1 MMICYWLLHRLVVRK
16 KSIHVQHFTQ
26 HERFPLPVSTEK
38 YQFGVAWM
46 FLVTYVDTLLQK
58 TQKIAHNQV
67 I

>member
-1 MMICYWLLHRLVVRK
+1 MRK

-38 YQFGVAWM
+38 YQFGVAWT